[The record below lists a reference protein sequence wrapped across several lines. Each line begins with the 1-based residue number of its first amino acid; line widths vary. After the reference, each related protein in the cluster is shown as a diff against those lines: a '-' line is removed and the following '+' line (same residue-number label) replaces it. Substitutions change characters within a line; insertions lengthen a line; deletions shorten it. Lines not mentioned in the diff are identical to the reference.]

1 LPREIDTLKN
11 LDNEHLGERILA
23 SKKDAGVLYTNIH
36 GLLPIK
42 EDLKGEFDD
51 IVLNGKLVF
60 YQKGMIFVDSKLHSI
75 VLPWCMIKEM
85 NVYVT
90 KDWWL
95 EIIA

>member
-1 LPREIDTLKN
+1 LPQEINTIKP
-11 LDNEHLGERILA
+11 LDNEHLGERIRA
-23 SKKDAGVLYTNIH
+23 NKEGGVLYPDLH
-36 GLLPIK
+36 GLMPIK
-42 EDLKGEFDD
+42 EDQQNEFDD

-60 YQKGMIFVDSKLHSI
+60 YEKGMIFVDSKLHSI

-90 KDWWL
+90 KHWWL